1 MYVAMPLAIPVSR
14 LYGLGVV
21 DADFAAM
28 STRADRVFRN
38 AGNVLKQP
46 FVGGALRQLAQQIAD
61 RAERLADDANVAA
74 RTPDELQRIGREV
87 ADLEA
92 LYAEEVQP
100 KVRRNGILTALGITA
115 IAASGAYLIWKKG

>member
-14 LYGLGVV
+14 LYGLGDI
-21 DADFAAM
+21 DADFEAV
-28 STRADRVFRN
+28 STRADRVYRN

-46 FVGGALRQLAQQIAD
+46 FVGGALRQLAQQISD
-61 RAERLADDANVAA
+61 RAGRLADDAIAAA

-87 ADLEA
+87 ADLES